1 MLGEDHY
8 DLSAYPLFRSVI
20 NGRSARAKTKRCFVI
35 APSDDQDGKVRQHAE
50 TLWKYVIQPALLDTD
65 YAARRAEELGAG
77 AATNQASVD
86 ALLDDDLVIAVL
98 SYRNARV
105 FYETALAQA
114 AARPLILMV
123 EEGQDLAFD
132 PRGAKVIAYALDTD
146 SVVSAVNVAKL
157 QAVVRETEDGGA
169 QIGQGFRPGAAAL
182 NGGGNGGATA
192 FERSRQVTYDQRL
205 NMMREAK
212 TRVDIMG
219 IANLA
224 IAMHPDAAE
233 VVRSRSGQNV
243 EIRILQCAATNPAL
257 LSLVGGRNG
266 QADTVKQEIDAAA
279 DAWRRIIDMPNLD
292 LSITVRRVQTS
303 LPLSNAL
310 ITDRAV
316 VATPYMR
323 SRVTAES
330 PTFHALAGSA
340 YHRTM
345 CQEFDALWSEAATLF
360 RAEPKLVLH
369 TTANGG
375 IAPSEALRPPAKPAP
390 TMNARGFALIRGIG
404 HSP

>member
-1 MLGEDHY
+1 MPGEDHY

-20 NGRSARAKTKRCFVI
+20 NGRSARAKPKRCFVI
-35 APSDDQDGKVRQHAE
+35 APSDDQDGKVRQHAD

-65 YAARRAEELGAG
+65 YAARRAEELGANVT
-77 AATNQASVD
+77 ASQPSVD

-114 AARPLILMV
+114 AARPLILMI

-132 PRGAKVIAYALDTD
+132 PRGAKVISYALDTD

-157 QAVVRETEDGGA
+157 QAVVREIEDSGV
-169 QIGQGFRPGAAAL
+169 QISQGFRPGTSAL

-192 FERSRQVTYDQRL
+192 FERSRQFTYDQRL
-205 NMMREAK
+205 NMMREAR
-212 TRVDIMG
+212 TRIDIMG

-233 VVRSRSGQNV
+233 VVRSRSGQDV

-266 QADTVKQEIDAAA
+266 QADTVKQEIEAAA
-279 DAWRRIIDMPNLD
+279 DAWRRIIDLPD
-292 LSITVRRVQTS
+292 IELSITVRRSQSS
-303 LPLSNAL
+303 LPLMNAL

-316 VATPYMR
+316 VTTPYLR

-330 PTFHALAGSA
+330 PTFHAHAGST
-340 YHRTM
+340 YHRAIS
-345 CQEFDALWSEAATLF
+345 QEFDTLWTEASTVF
-360 RAEPKLVLH
+360 RAEPRLILRAV
-369 TTANGG
+369 ANGAAA
-375 IAPSEALRPPAKPAP
+375 APEIIRPAAQPAP
-390 TMNARGFALIRGIG
+390 TTNARGFALIRGIG
-404 HSP
+404 HTP